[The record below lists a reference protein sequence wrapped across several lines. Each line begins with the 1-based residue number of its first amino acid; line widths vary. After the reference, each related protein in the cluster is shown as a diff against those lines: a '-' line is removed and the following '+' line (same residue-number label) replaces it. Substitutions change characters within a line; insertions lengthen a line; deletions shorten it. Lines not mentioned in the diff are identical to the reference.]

1 MQVETSV
8 AMETTVKETR
18 RMYSVMS
25 VTLVEEVM
33 PDKVLTLETQY
44 SAPAKEG

>member
-8 AMETTVKETR
+8 AMEKIVKEMR

-25 VTLVEEVM
+25 VILVEEVM
-33 PDKVLTLETQY
+33 LVQTVEPDVRTD
-44 SAPAKEG
+44 G

>member
-8 AMETTVKETR
+8 AMEKIVKEMR

-25 VTLVEEVM
+25 VILVEEVM
-33 PDKVLTLETQY
+33 LVQTVEPDVR
-44 SAPAKEG
+44 

>member
-1 MQVETSV
+1 MKLTQVETSV
-8 AMETTVKETR
+8 AMEMIVKEAR

-33 PDKVLTLETQY
+33 PDTLLTLETHIF
-44 SAPAKEG
+44 SSC

>member
-8 AMETTVKETR
+8 AMEMIVKETR

-25 VTLVEEVM
+25 VTLVEEVI
-33 PDKVLTLETQY
+33 PNKVLTLETHIF
-44 SAPAKEG
+44 SSC